1 MRKNLIME
9 LEEIQNDA
17 PEETDNINSNKS
29 NSKFLLKLTAGA
41 TISGFLFGYDTGVVS
56 GNFYKNFN

>member
-56 GNFYKNFN
+56 GIFFK